1 MRSVFALF
9 VSLLVLSLL
18 PRVAAAQTPL
28 CDGLTGAKRDVATQ
42 VLASAHPHDC
52 CDGTL
57 AECLKRSPVC
67 PLVTRLANDVCR
79 RAGAGQSK
87 ADIERELQR
96 RAMSVTSPKVQIDTR
111 GAAVAGDPNARVEI
125 VLYLCARCPYCSR
138 LLPQLYES
146 VTSGK
151 LKGKARIVVRPFP
164 IRSHPGSTEAAKAM
178 LAAQRQGKLFEFLL
192 HLYKNFDRFDP
203 AKLPECAAA
212 AGLDAERFRRDMA
225 DPAVERILVEA
236 KKEGIRNRVEATP
249 SVYVNGR
256 KYHAEPSLV
265 AIEDYAEEQYER
277 PAGK

>member
-1 MRSVFALF
+1 MRNLCTFLL
-9 VSLLVLSLL
+9 SLLTLSLL
-18 PRVAAAQTPL
+18 PRLAQAGLPACDALTDAQRKVAQE
-28 CDGLTGAKRDVATQ
+28 

-57 AECLKRSPVC
+57 AECLQRTPVC
-67 PLVTRLANDVCR
+67 PLVTRLATDVCR

-96 RAMSVTSPKVQIDTR
+96 RAMSVTSPKATIDTS
-111 GAAVAGDPNARVEI
+111 GAAVAGDANAKVEI
-125 VLYLCARCPYCSR
+125 VLYLCARCPYCAR

-146 VTSGK
+146 VTNGK
-151 LKGKARIVVRPFP
+151 LKGKAKIVVRPFP

-178 LAAQRQGKLFEFLL
+178 LAAQRQGKFFEFLL
-192 HLYKNFDRFDP
+192 HLYQNFDRFDP

-225 DPAVERILVEA
+225 DPALERILVEA
-236 KKEGIRNRVEATP
+236 KKEGIRNHVEATP
-249 SVYVNGR
+249 TVYVQRR
-256 KYHAEPSLV
+256 KYHAELSLA

-277 PAGK
+277 PAGR